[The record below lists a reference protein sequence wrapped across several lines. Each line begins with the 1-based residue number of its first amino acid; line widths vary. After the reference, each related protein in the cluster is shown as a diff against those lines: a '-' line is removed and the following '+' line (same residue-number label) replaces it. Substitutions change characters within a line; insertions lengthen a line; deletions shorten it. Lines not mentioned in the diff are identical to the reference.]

1 MRRNRLFYLYVL
13 RCRDGSFY
21 TGMTD
26 DISARLEEHRRG
38 VGNDYTRRRL
48 PVFLVYHE
56 PHASKRI
63 ARARERQVKGW
74 SRRKKLLPIRGLLPP
89 PISTDSR

>member
-1 MRRNRLFYLYVL
+1 MRRDKHYYLYVL
-13 RCRDGSFY
+13 KCRDGSFY

-26 DISARLEEHRRG
+26 DIPARLEEHRQG
-38 VGNDYTRRRL
+38 IGCDYTLRRL

-56 PHASKRI
+56 SHPSKRI

-74 SRRKKLLPIRGLLPP
+74 SRRKKQLFIRGLLPP
-89 PISTDSR
+89 PQ